1 MQTQEEAR
9 SDKEVS
15 AQKGLEAIAE
25 QQAKMASAESSAAPA
40 SSSKKQQ
47 LSTKA
52 ESAVSAAVIDSSPTK
67 SIDSFLPPSTATAD
81 NSIDNFLADSEE
93 TAAVTAAEAVTADS
107 DDDEVSCNP
116 MVMTR
121 QQDFSSDEDVPTS
134 AAVLRRSGLLFSNDV
149 FVGLFI

>member
-1 MQTQEEAR
+1 M
-9 SDKEVS
+9 
-15 AQKGLEAIAE
+15 EAIAE

-40 SSSKKQQ
+40 SFSKKQQ

-52 ESAVSAAVIDSSPTK
+52 ESPVIDSSPTK
-67 SIDSFLPPSTATAD
+67 SIDSFLPPSTMTAD

-93 TAAVTAAEAVTADS
+93 TAAVTAAEAVTTADS

-134 AAVLRRSGLLFSNDV
+134 AAVLRRSG
-149 FVGLFI
+149 FIFK

>member
-1 MQTQEEAR
+1 M
-9 SDKEVS
+9 
-15 AQKGLEAIAE
+15 EAIAE

-40 SSSKKQQ
+40 SFSKKQQ

-52 ESAVSAAVIDSSPTK
+52 ESPVIDSSPTK
-67 SIDSFLPPSTATAD
+67 SIDSFLPPSTMTAD

-107 DDDEVSCNP
+107 DDDEASCNP

-134 AAVLRRSGLLFSNDV
+134 AAVLRRSGFLFSNDV